1 MMGGRAIL
9 TAMGLFQWV
18 SRGALISWVLAS
30 VLVRAQTGTGSI
42 QGTVRDTTGAVIP
55 GAKVVLVQSQTAV
68 TFSGQT
74 NSAGFYVFPAV
85 QRGPYELTVESA
97 GMETWKASLTL
108 VVGQAA
114 QIDATLKV
122 GQTGTAIT
130 VAGDVTPLV
139 TTTGPTLSNVLERE
153 RIEQL
158 PINGRFLQNLVLM
171 TTPGLES
178 GSVPRLFGL
187 RYAMEYVQDGALL
200 SNRDWASLPNRPPGI
215 DTVGEFL
222 VETSNSSAKMP
233 RPGSIV
239 ITTKA
244 GTNQFHG
251 ALFETHRNSGLGV
264 ARARQDFF
272 TKPPQLIR
280 NEFGASAGGPITL
293 PKLYKG
299 KDRTFF
305 FAAYEGLR
313 LRSAATRAITM
324 PTAAMREG
332 DFSGLIDGAGRR
344 FTLYDPWSTAGREQ
358 NWSRVPFV
366 GNRIPANRRSP
377 LATALYNITP
387 LPTQPDVNPLVT
399 DNWFGTGFSNRNDW
413 TVTARVDHRLSDKD
427 QIFFRYSSNRS
438 YAWRTSSGI
447 DAGTPTSLDGRA
459 NGAIDEGQNDNG
471 VASWTHTFSPTFF
484 SETVVSVARD
494 YRGQIPLG
502 GLSNIAREY
511 GLPNPFNGGGHPRIQ
526 NAGFRMN
533 WDTGINYTL
542 NYANVVMIDENLT
555 KVSGR
560 HEFQFG
566 GRFRYERLDTLVD
579 QTEAAGNHN
588 FATNAS
594 GLFDPSTGSAFS
606 SLPLT
611 GHNSANFHMGLA
623 NYNARFNRGWFRMR
637 SGERALYFQDN
648 WKVRPRLTLNLGLR
662 YEYNVPPVEA
672 NNGLIGYNMDARTVV
687 LGRPLE
693 NLAQLGLTLPSI
705 VQAYDAINIRYQQVE
720 QSGLPS
726 RFVNPNRLDFGPRAG
741 FAYRLRDGSRPM
753 VIRGGYALFAFPE
766 SLRLYN
772 ATMAQNAPGQA
783 VLEFNPTNA
792 QTSPDGLPNFL
803 LRSVPTVVAGQNSAN
818 VIDINRRL
826 TIARGAGVMYHFDP
840 NQPTA
845 RAHEWNLAVEREL
858 FANTSLRVAYVGTHG
873 MRLSQWYSYN
883 NAPNDYVWFSN
894 TGQPLPSGEFAGVI
908 RRNHDRQTL
917 GTIQQYRKTGWSN
930 SNNITVEVQRRYAQG
945 LGFQF
950 FYTLSN
956 AMRVA
961 GDGWRDDNMLT
972 PNLYLRG
979 AVPEDYNQLNR
990 FLNYRRD
997 PSIPKHRLNWNWV
1010 ADLPFGKGKHW
1021 GRNANRAVDA
1031 LIGGWQ
1037 VGGNGEWFSRYFTL
1051 GAGNWGSLGTVQLND
1066 RNVPVKDCR
1075 SGVCFDG
1082 WLYYNG
1088 YIPANRI
1095 NSTAANGQPNGVM
1108 GVPSSYQPSSQPV
1121 WPTPATPNP
1130 NDPNARFYE
1139 TNTVFVRLAN
1149 GALQQTSVNTN
1160 LHPWRNQFLPAPWV
1174 FALNSSLFKS
1184 VRINESLV
1192 ARLNVDFFGVL
1203 NNPGLPLPDSTSG
1216 ILLTRFSN
1224 NTPRNLQLTLRLTW

>member
-1 MMGGRAIL
+1 MP
-9 TAMGLFQWV
+9 
-18 SRGALISWVLAS
+18 ALP
-30 VLVRAQTGTGSI
+30 QTGTGSI
-42 QGTVRDTTGAVIP
+42 QGTVRDASASVIP
-55 GAKVVLVQSQTAV
+55 NASVKLRQTETAQEFNS
-68 TFSGQT
+68 TT
-74 NSAGFYVFPAV
+74 NQVGFYVFPSV
-85 QRGPYELTVESA
+85 QRGSYELTVA
-97 GMETWKASLTL
+97 APGMETWKASLTL
-108 VVGQAA
+108 VAGQTA
-114 QIDATLKV
+114 QVDATLKV
-122 GQTGTAIT
+122 GQTGTTVT

-139 TTTGPTLSNVLERE
+139 TTTGPTLANVLERQ

-158 PINGRFLQNLVLM
+158 PVNGRFLQNLVLM

-215 DTVGEFL
+215 DTVGEFV

-233 RPGSIV
+233 RPGSI
-239 ITTKA
+239 ILTTKS

-251 ALFETHRNSGLGV
+251 ALFQTHRNSGLGV

-280 NEFGASAGGPITL
+280 NEYGASAGAPVLL
-293 PKLYKG
+293 PKLYNG

-324 PTAAMREG
+324 HTAAMRDG
-332 DFSGLIDGAGRR
+332 DYSGLIDGAGRR
-344 FTLYDPWSTAGREQ
+344 FTLYDPWSTGGRDQ
-358 NWSRVPFV
+358 NWVRVPFV
-366 GNRIPANRRSP
+366 NNRIPANRLSP
-377 LATALYNITP
+377 LARALYNITP
-387 LPTQPDVNPLVT
+387 LPTEPNVNPLVAE
-399 DNWFGTGFSNRNDW
+399 NWFGTAFSNRNDW
-413 TVTARVDHRLSDKD
+413 TVTTRVDHRISDKD
-427 QIFFRYSSNRS
+427 QLFFRYSSNRS

-447 DAGTPTSLDGRA
+447 DAGTPTSTDGRA

-471 VASWTHTFSPTFF
+471 VASWTHSFSPTFF
-484 SETVVSVARD
+484 SEMVVSFARD

-502 GLSNIAREY
+502 GLSNIAQEY

-526 NAGFRMN
+526 QAGFRMN

-542 NYANVVMIDENLT
+542 NYANVFMIDENMT
-555 KVSGR
+555 KVYGR

-594 GLFDPSTGSAFS
+594 GLFDPTTGSAFAAA
-606 SLPLT
+606 PFT

-648 WKVRPRLTLNLGLR
+648 WKVTSRLTLNMGLR
-662 YEYNVPPVEA
+662 YEYNVPPTEA
-672 NNGLIGYNMDARTVV
+672 NNAMIGYNRDARAIV
-687 LGRPLE
+687 LGRPIEELTR
-693 NLAQLGLTLPSI
+693 LGVTLPAI
-705 VQAYDAINIRYQQVE
+705 VQAYNAIGATYQPLE

-726 RFVNPNRLDFGPRAG
+726 RFVNPNRFDFGPRAG
-741 FAYRLRDGSRPM
+741 FAYRIDTFGRPT
-753 VIRGGYALFAFPE
+753 VIRGGYSIFAFPE

-772 ATMAQNAPGQA
+772 GTMAQNAPGQA
-783 VLEFNPTNA
+783 ILQFNPTQA
-792 QTSPDGLPNFL
+792 QTSPDGLPNHL
-803 LRSVPTVVAGQNSAN
+803 LRSVPTVIAGQNSSS
-818 VIDINRRL
+818 VIDTNQRL
-826 TIARGAGVMYHFDP
+826 TIPRGNGVMYHFEP

-858 FANTSLRVAYVGTHG
+858 FANTSVRVAYVGTHG
-873 MRLSQWYSYN
+873 TRLSQWYSYN
-883 NAPNDYVWFSN
+883 NAPNDYVWFVN
-894 TGQPLPSGEFAGVI
+894 TGEPLPTGEFAGVI

-917 GTIQQYRKTGWSN
+917 GTIQEYRKTGWSN
-930 SNNITVEVQRRYAQG
+930 SNNLTFEVQRRYADG

-979 AVPEDYNQLNR
+979 AVPEDYNALNR

-997 PSIPKHRLNWNWV
+997 ISIPKHRVNWNWV
-1010 ADLPFGKGKHW
+1010 ADLPFGKGKTF
-1021 GRNANRAVDA
+1021 GRNANRALDA

-1037 VGGNGEWFSRYFTL
+1037 IAGNGEWFSRYFTI
-1051 GAGNWGSLGTVQLND
+1051 GTGNWGRLDNIEVYNRNTPVQ
-1066 RNVPVKDCR
+1066 DCR

-1088 YIPANRI
+1088 YIPANRV

-1108 GVPSSYQPSSQPV
+1108 GVPTSYRPSSQPV
-1121 WPTPATPNP
+1121 FATPATPP
-1130 NDPNARFYE
+1130 ANDPNARFYE
-1139 TNTVFVRLAN
+1139 TNTVFVPLRN

-1160 LHPWRNQFLPAPWV
+1160 LHPWRNQFLAAPWV
-1174 FALNSSLFKS
+1174 FVLNSSLFKA
-1184 VRINESLV
+1184 VPITERVI
-1192 ARLNVDFFGVL
+1192 ARLNVDFFNVL
-1203 NNPGLPLPDSTSG
+1203 NNPGLQVPDGNTG